1 MHHYRSTA
9 AVEWMVL
16 LDSVG
21 SVSFRTPFC
30 SGGAPNGLPCSILLM
45 SSELLC
51 CATSHSLAVMSM
63 RLQMSISTV
72 MAFSW
77 ILVSK
82 SDTSYTRMHENVN
95 KTFPTWSVMRWFSRN
110 WNRKTDR
117 TCSTKTYHNT
127 LKQYFNNFHCA
138 GCTLA
143 RLQREWI

>member
-30 SGGAPNGLPCSILLM
+30 SGGALDGLPCSILLM

-51 CATSHSLAVMSM
+51 CATSQSLAVMSM
-63 RLQMSISTV
+63 RLQMSISTF

-95 KTFPTWSVMRWFSRN
+95 KTYFRLDLSCADLAEN
-110 WNRKTDR
+110 WNRKTDLP
-117 TCSTKTYHNT
+117 CSTKTYHNT
-127 LKQYFNNFHCA
+127 LKQYFKNISFKKKKKI
-138 GCTLA
+138 
-143 RLQREWI
+143 QR